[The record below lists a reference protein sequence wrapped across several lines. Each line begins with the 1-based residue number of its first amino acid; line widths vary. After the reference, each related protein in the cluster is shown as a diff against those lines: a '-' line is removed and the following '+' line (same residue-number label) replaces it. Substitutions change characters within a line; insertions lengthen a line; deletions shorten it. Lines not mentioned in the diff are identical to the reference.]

1 LVLIPDQHRFSG
13 VVATDAREFGL
24 GGQGGHDAPEGAEHR
39 DDGVKQAHRH
49 LLEFRRFS
57 EQLEK
62 MFALL
67 ALIADNSEIYD
78 TTEKALVAVKLVAGY
93 ADPMIDPRT
102 GELTQV
108 PQSIAF
114 DAMDQDVFD
123 QFYQAAIDGVLRF
136 ILPTMDRDTADHLL
150 EQIVMGWG

>member
-1 LVLIPDQHRFSG
+1 MRAVLIKTERGLRGSTPADHEAYTKLKRRLERMKPGTWFRMEWAVPRHGPHHR
-13 VVATDAREFGL
+13 
-24 GGQGGHDAPEGAEHR
+24 
-39 DDGVKQAHRH
+39 
-49 LLEFRRFS
+49 
-57 EQLEK
+57 K

-67 ALIADNSEIYD
+67 SLVADNSEIYD

-136 ILPTMDRDTADHLL
+136 ILPTMDRDTADQLL

>member
-1 LVLIPDQHRFSG
+1 MRAVLIKTERGLRGSTPADHEAYTKLKRRLERMKPGTWFRMEWAVPRHGPHHR
-13 VVATDAREFGL
+13 
-24 GGQGGHDAPEGAEHR
+24 
-39 DDGVKQAHRH
+39 
-49 LLEFRRFS
+49 
-57 EQLEK
+57 K